1 MTIKRFTTIAV
12 ATAALFVSLVATEN
26 SNMTAHQTPADTVT
40 TEADATRA
48 ISHSTS
54 AATATVAHMSYGFK
68 TGASSST
75 PATYRWASKTITYK
89 VNDKS
94 TYYKQ
99 VWNSAV
105 KHWNATKVIKMVP
118 VQSGKTAD
126 ITLASANSDTKKTS
140 GDIVGLTYTSYHT
153 TQTMGDLNVM
163 ASAKSYVYKNIANKM
178 HYSQLDREH
187 VAEHEIGHAL
197 GLEHAETKKSV
208 MYYANRSSAITSTDI
223 KGLKNAYNN
232 NN

>member
-1 MTIKRFTTIAV
+1 MTIKRFTTTAVAVAALFISVIAV
-12 ATAALFVSLVATEN
+12 AKPTATAI
-26 SNMTAHQTPADTVT
+26 SNRNDSIK

-48 ISHSTS
+48 LGHSTS
-54 AATATVAHMSYGFK
+54 AATATLAHMSYAFK
-68 TGASSST
+68 AGTSATT

-89 VNDKS
+89 INDKS

-105 KHWNATKVIKMVP
+105 KHWNATKVIKLVP
-118 VQSGKTAD
+118 VKSGKTAD
-126 ITLASANSDTKKTS
+126 IALASANSNTKKTS

-153 TQTMGDLNVM
+153 TQMMGSLNVM
-163 ASAKSYVYKNIANKM
+163 AGAKSYVYKNIANKM
-178 HYSQLDREH
+178 GYSQLDREH

-197 GLEHAETKKSV
+197 GLEHADTKKSV

-223 KGLKNAYNN
+223 KGLKNAYDNDK
-232 NN
+232 